1 MGELLRLKDKK
12 TQLLRSRHLV
22 GRSRICDLQL
32 EDRRVSGEH
41 AIFRWTAEG
50 WQVRDLG
57 STNGTWIDGKRLHA
71 GRTAKV
77 GRGMRIGFGS
87 EDASWELA
95 SDDAPAL
102 FATCGNQLVRAIGE
116 TLFLPASDD
125 PEVLVARGEH
135 GVWVVETH
143 GEVEPIDGEFVAA
156 GGEAWRLHLPEALAM
171 TLDHDAGTI
180 TLDQTALRFEVKGR
194 ELIRVVVSTLAD
206 EIDLGAARHFQLLL
220 ELARARADDAEK
232 PRDEQGWRHQDT
244 VTASMGIDDGQ
255 LYVLSH
261 RARKALAEAGVF
273 NPARTVQRRRHRELR
288 LGVPDVE
295 IREI

>member
-41 AIFRWTAEG
+41 AIFRWTADG

-102 FATCGNQLVRAIGE
+102 FATCGPQLVRAIGE
-116 TLFLPASDD
+116 TLFLPASED
-125 PEVLVARGEH
+125 PEVLVARGEN
-135 GVWVVETH
+135 GAWVVESN

-180 TLDQTALRFEVKGR
+180 TLDQTALRFEVQGEK
-194 ELIRVVVSTLAD
+194 LIRVVVSTLAD
-206 EIDLGAARHFQLLL
+206 EMDLGAARHFQLLL
-220 ELARARADDAEK
+220 QLARARREDDEK
-232 PRDEQGWRHQDT
+232 PRDERGWRHQDS

-273 NPARTVQRRRHRELR
+273 NPARTVQRRKHRELR

-295 IREI
+295 IREV

>member
-1 MGELLRLKDKK
+1 
-12 TQLLRSRHLV
+12 
-22 GRSRICDLQL
+22 
-32 EDRRVSGEH
+32 VSGEH

-71 GRTAKV
+71 GRTARV
-77 GRGMRIGFGS
+77 GRGTRIGFGS
-87 EDASWELA
+87 EEASWELA

-102 FATCGNQLVRAIGE
+102 FATCGSQLVRAIGE
-116 TLFLPASDD
+116 TLFLPESAD

-135 GVWVVETH
+135 GVWVVESK
-143 GEVEPIDGEFVAA
+143 GAIEPIEGEFVAA

-180 TLDQTALRFEVKGR
+180 TLDQTALRFEVHDGS
-194 ELIRVVVSTLAD
+194 LVRVVVSTLAD
-206 EIDLGAARHFQLLL
+206 ESDLGAPRHFALLL
-220 ELARARADDAEK
+220 ELARARVADEDK
-232 PRDEQGWRHQDT
+232 PPDERGWRHQEE
-244 VTASMGIDDGQ
+244 VTAAMGIDDGQ

-273 NPARTVQRRRHRELR
+273 NPARTVQRRRNRELR
-288 LGVPDVE
+288 LGVPKVE
-295 IREI
+295 ICEI